1 MPFPGLFG
9 VTLCR
14 PVTTACPCVNMAAH
28 KNRHTLRAPVPS
40 DAPVSECGSVIG
52 VDDFAF
58 KKRHTYGTIIVDQAT
73 HRSVA
78 ILDGRDGMSLKEWL
92 KNNQHIKTVTRDR
105 ANAYSSAIQEILPDA
120 MQIADRFHLHQNLLE
135 AIRNTVNS
143 VIPVDVRIPINY
155 GKKEMTAELEETCK
169 KNALQCG

>member
-1 MPFPGLFG
+1 
-9 VTLCR
+9 
-14 PVTTACPCVNMAAH
+14 
-28 KNRHTLRAPVPS
+28 
-40 DAPVSECGSVIG
+40 
-52 VDDFAF
+52 
-58 KKRHTYGTIIVDQAT
+58 
-73 HRSVA
+73 
-78 ILDGRDGMSLKEWL
+78 MSLKEWL

-143 VIPVDVRIPINY
+143 DYSCRCPDSY
-155 GKKEMTAELEETCK
+155 KLWKKEMTAELEETCK